1 MILLFF
7 ALSCCAG
14 ALFAATRLG
23 RLPVASPKSL
33 LRVLRPV
40 ALVVL
45 VSVAFGALI
54 GVATAKRDARAP
66 ASSLVRE
73 ARQRL
78 DPKSKTN
85 DPGYWKQQLAD
96 GEAKL
101 VASES
106 AGMDGTLVLK
116 GIART
121 TSIALF
127 LAGLLGSLA
136 LIRFRAEQ

>member
-1 MILLFF
+1 MILFLF

-45 VSVAFGALI
+45 VSVVFGALI
-54 GVATAKRDARAP
+54 GFATAKRDALAP
-66 ASSLVRE
+66 ASSMVRE

-78 DPKSKTN
+78 DPKIKTN
-85 DPGYWKQQLAD
+85 DPGYWKQQLAE

-101 VASES
+101 VARAS
-106 AGMDGTLVLK
+106 ASMDGTLVLK
-116 GIART
+116 GVART
-121 TSIALF
+121 TSITLF